1 MVMIGITNVK
11 AVHMYGSEAY
21 HKIHAT
27 EDPNLSKYM
36 YKKNS
41 KDWWPATISSEA
53 LWERAH

>member
-21 HKIHAT
+21 HKIHAA

-41 KDWWPATISSEA
+41 KDMVASNN
-53 LWERAH
+53 